1 MMNYAF
7 RKAQEHGML
16 LHDILSGV
24 ITQTVP
30 KREIRVLTPMEQD
43 KLIATIKDNLETWQS
58 GFAIIF
64 ALFTGVREDE
74 LLGLRLMD
82 IDLNPKCLL

>member
-1 MMNYAF
+1 
-7 RKAQEHGML
+7 ML

-24 ITQTVP
+24 ITQTIP